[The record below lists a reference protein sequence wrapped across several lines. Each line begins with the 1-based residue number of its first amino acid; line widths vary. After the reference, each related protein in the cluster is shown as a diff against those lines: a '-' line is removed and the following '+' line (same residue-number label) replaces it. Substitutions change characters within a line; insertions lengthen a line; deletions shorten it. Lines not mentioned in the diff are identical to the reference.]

1 MIIRSQ
7 SPFVFKQPCAY
18 SLTYF
23 LVIYGK
29 WFTTVIRLHLL
40 LRWGYSLDLRSLIAI
55 LLMKDV
61 AQVLFVSDEIR
72 FLLVPNAMIK
82 S

>member
-1 MIIRSQ
+1 MCLLFNVIPGYIREM
-7 SPFVFKQPCAY
+7 VHNCH
-18 SLTYF
+18 
-23 LVIYGK
+23 
-29 WFTTVIRLHLL
+29 RLHLL
-40 LRWGYSLDLRSLIAI
+40 PRWGYSLDLRSLIAI
-55 LLMKDV
+55 LLMKDVV

>member
-1 MIIRSQ
+1 MCLLFNVTPGYIREMVRNCHPPASFAQ
-7 SPFVFKQPCAY
+7 V
-18 SLTYF
+18 
-23 LVIYGK
+23 
-29 WFTTVIRLHLL
+29 
-40 LRWGYSLDLRSLIAI
+40 GYSLDLRSLTAI